1 METPTEVLIQTIEDF
16 SRSEPTH
23 LLILYLNEAGDLV
36 YRSNIDSVIIRI
48 GLCETAKSFFIS
60 DINHKQFFH

>member
-1 METPTEVLIQTIEDF
+1 MESPSQILIETLEDF

-23 LLILYLNEAGDLV
+23 LLILYINEQGDLV
-36 YRSNIDSVIIRI
+36 YRSNIDSVTIRI

-60 DINHKQFFH
+60 DMNHKRHF